1 MHRPCVILSGAN
13 AESNS
18 KRSAGAAAALAQT
31 GSKSGLRSS
40 VLRSHLAVPASVP
53 YGFDYGHTPFAQDD
67 TLAVHVGGICVF
79 PENII
84 SHFDV
89 AVNDVSCEFAE
100 KLQFVLE
107 NK

>member
-1 MHRPCVILSGAN
+1 MNHKIIF
-13 AESNS
+13 AE
-18 KRSAGAAAALAQT
+18 
-31 GSKSGLRSS
+31 
-40 VLRSHLAVPASVP
+40 HI
-53 YGFDYGHTPFAQDD
+53 
-67 TLAVHVGGICVF
+67 ICVF

>member
-1 MHRPCVILSGAN
+1 M
-13 AESNS
+13 
-18 KRSAGAAAALAQT
+18 
-31 GSKSGLRSS
+31 
-40 VLRSHLAVPASVP
+40 LRSHLAVPASVP

-67 TLAVHVGGICVF
+67 TSAVPVAVICVF

-100 KLQFVLE
+100 RLRFLLE